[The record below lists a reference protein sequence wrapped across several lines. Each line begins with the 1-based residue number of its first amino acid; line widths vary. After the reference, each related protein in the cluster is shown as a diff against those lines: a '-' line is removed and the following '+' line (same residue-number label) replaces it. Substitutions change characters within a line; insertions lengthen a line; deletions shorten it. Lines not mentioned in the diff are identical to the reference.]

1 MHEFTLPDW
10 AVASVVA
17 RRGRAHALADIEPQR
32 TALLVVDMQNG
43 FLMDGV
49 AHSLIP
55 TAREIVPNINRL
67 ADALRASG
75 GVVVWI
81 KNTVSAETM
90 RGWSAYERLATP
102 ARSRKRVESMTE
114 GSLGHELWA
123 ELDVQPSDLIVKKT
137 RFSAFIQGASDLETQ
152 LRQRGIDTVLVTGTA
167 TGVCCESTARD
178 AMMRDFNT
186 IMVSDANAAH
196 SDEEHRNALV
206 AFYMTFGDVLTTD
219 QVIES
224 LMRCDRPRRSAAG

>member
-1 MHEFTLPDW
+1 MHEFTMPEW

-17 RRGRAHALADIEPQR
+17 RRGREHVLDDIDPGR
-32 TALLVVDMQNG
+32 TALIVVDMQNG

-55 TAREIVPNINRL
+55 AARNIVPNINRL
-67 ADALRASG
+67 AEAVRTSG
-75 GVVVWI
+75 GVVAWI
-81 KNTVSAETM
+81 KNTVSEETM
-90 RGWSAYERLATP
+90 RSWSAYERLATP

-114 GSLGHELWA
+114 GSTGHGLWA
-123 ELDVQPSDLIVKKT
+123 ELDVQPSDLIVKKI
-137 RFSAFIQGASDLETQ
+137 RFSAFIQGSSDLEKH

-206 AFYMTFGDVLTTD
+206 AFYTTFGDVLTTD

-224 LMRCDRPRRSAAG
+224 LMRRDLPRRSATG